1 MVKKPVKV
9 KDELMEHDFDGI
21 QELDNELPPWWL
33 WLFYITIFWGLGYL
47 VYYHVLQ
54 VGDSSKEQYL
64 KEMALAAEM
73 QRQTPG
79 GGMAGAAVAGQEGE
93 AAEVAALKD
102 EQSLAQGK
110 EIYQKNCTPCHAPDG
125 GGTVGPNL
133 TDEYWIHGAR
143 TGDVVNTIVNGVPV
157 KGMISWAPILKPD
170 EILQVASYV
179 ISLRGTTP
187 ASPKAPEGQKVDY
200 SGIN

>member
-1 MVKKPVKV
+1 MVKKPAKV

-64 KEMALAAEM
+64 NEMAVAAEM

-79 GGMAGAAVAGQEGE
+79 GGMVAGKEGE
-93 AAEVAALKD
+93 AAEITALKD

-110 EIYQKNCTPCHAPDG
+110 EIFQKNCIPCHAPDG

-143 TGDVVNTIVNGVPV
+143 TGDVVQIITAGVPA
-157 KGMISWAPILKPD
+157 KGMISWAPILKAD

-179 ISLRGTTP
+179 ISLRGSTP
-187 ASPKAPEGQKVDY
+187 AAPKAPEGQKVDY